1 MALDTDGDLTL
12 DYGSLKVPNGQGID
26 FSATSNSSGSMSSE
40 LLDSYEEGTW
50 TPSTT
55 EGMNNIYGAHYVK
68 VGAKVSVQ
76 AYITLPTSSSGSN
89 IRIDSFPFTS
99 KGSNHYAIGT
109 GYSQWSGS
117 DHMFIQLAP
126 SATHAY
132 IYKNIGNSVTFSDGS
147 GGYFLF
153 SMTYFTA

>member
-1 MALDTDGDLTL
+1 MDD
-12 DYGSLKVPNGQGID
+12 
-26 FSATSNSSGSMSSE
+26 
-40 LLDSYEEGTW
+40 YEEGTW

-55 EGMNNIYGAHYVK
+55 EGMNNVYGAHYVK

-76 AYITLPTSSSGSN
+76 AYIALPTSSSGNN

-109 GYSQWSGS
+109 AYSQWSGN
-117 DHMFIQLAP
+117 DHIFIQLAP

-132 IYKNIGNSVTFSDGS
+132 VYKAIGNAVTFSDGS

-153 SMTYFTA
+153 SMTYFTS